1 MPRLPAL
8 AHAAIR
14 SATAHHPPP
23 TTLRPCR
30 MEILFELLVYAA
42 EFAAEIALQLAFEWM
57 AGRGVRG
64 VGQVRDARRARK
76 ASPARPDVSPAFAVL
91 GYAALG
97 AVIGVISLWPFP
109 HSFLL
114 PYPARLANLIVT
126 PVIAGALMSFI
137 GGRRQLSGQPL
148 IRLDRF
154 AYGVVFAFAMSLVR
168 FLCARQGG

>member
-1 MPRLPAL
+1 
-8 AHAAIR
+8 
-14 SATAHHPPP
+14 
-23 TTLRPCR
+23 

-64 VGQVRDARRARK
+64 VGQVRDARRARN
-76 ASPARPDVSPAFAVL
+76 ASPPRPDVSPTLAVL
-91 GYAALG
+91 GYAVLG
-97 AVIGVISLWPFP
+97 AAVGAISLWPFP
-109 HSFLL
+109 QSFLG

-137 GGRRQLSGQPL
+137 GGRRQLKGEPL

-168 FLCARQGG
+168 FLWAGHGG